1 MQDYEVRAIPYDEV
15 REWLL
20 FKHYA
25 HRIPSISFAFG
36 LYNKELRMVGV
47 CTYGVPASPSLVSGA
62 ISEEYAD
69 KFFELNRLVVDDGLP
84 RNTLS
89 FFVAT
94 TLKMLPRPMVVVSYA
109 DSEQGHHGYIYQATN
124 WLYTGMTK
132 PHSEYSV
139 DGEQNKHSRHL
150 LDEYGGINE
159 AKAKGVKMSVG
170 QRSIKYR
177 YFQFLGDKRQRRD
190 MLRKF
195 KYEILNEYPKGDNK
209 RYDASYKPSPQGLLF

>member
-1 MQDYEVRAIPYDEV
+1 MDFTVRRIRFEDCK
-15 REWLL
+15 EWCLY
-20 FKHYA
+20 KHYA

-36 LYNKELRMVGV
+36 LYNKDLRMVGV

-94 TLKMLPRPMVVVSYA
+94 TLKMLPKPMVVVSYA

-124 WLYTGMTK
+124 WLYTGTTK

-139 DGEQNKHSRHL
+139 DGGENKHSRHL

-190 MLRKF
+190 MLRRF
-195 KYEILNEYPKGDNK
+195 KYEIINEYPKGDNT
-209 RYDASYKPSPQGLLF
+209 RYDASYHTSPQGVLF

>member
-1 MQDYEVRAIPYDEV
+1 MQEYEVRPIPYDEV

-139 DGEQNKHSRHL
+139 DGGENKHSRHL

-159 AKAKGVKMSVG
+159 AKAKGVKMNVG

-177 YFQFLGDKRQRRD
+177 YFQFLGDKRQKRD

>member
-1 MQDYEVRAIPYDEV
+1 MRPIPYDEV

-139 DGEQNKHSRHL
+139 DGGENKHSRHL

-159 AKAKGVKMSVG
+159 AKAKGVKMNVG

-177 YFQFLGDKRQRRD
+177 YFQFLGDKRQKRD

>member
-1 MQDYEVRAIPYDEV
+1 
-15 REWLL
+15 
-20 FKHYA
+20 
-25 HRIPSISFAFG
+25 
-36 LYNKELRMVGV
+36 MVGV

-94 TLKMLPRPMVVVSYA
+94 TLKMLPKPMVVVSYA

-124 WLYTGMTK
+124 WLYTGTTK

-139 DGEQNKHSRHL
+139 DGGENKHSRHL

-195 KYEILNEYPKGDNK
+195 KYEIINEYPKGDNK